1 MAQMFPS
8 VLPTDVYSDP
18 RRRAERDF
26 FEQCRQ
32 QLPSEVVVVYGYRW
46 LDPLDMRRSVE
57 GEADFTIID
66 PSRGILILELKGG
79 VIRRDAATGKYFSR
93 ELRGTREHEIKD
105 PGWQA
110 ANSRRAIVN
119 KVEGSRNWRNWRYKD
134 TARSR
139 SAFPAG
145 FGVVF
150 PDCTA
155 DGQLVAGDITPN
167 NLIDASHLDSLTDRL
182 AAVFSALIGKNPC
195 LPFTREAMTAL
206 LDVLAYDGT
215 LKRPLA
221 VEMADED
228 RQMLQATKQQL
239 SILGMLRL
247 HSRVLLRGGAGTGK
261 TILAVEKARRAA
273 SQGRPTLLLCY
284 NELLGEYLKQSPA
297 ATAGAHVMTFHSL
310 CHQLTG
316 LRPNQR
322 SSDDAAAM
330 RRYFDEELPTATYEA
345 LIEKEPP
352 HRYQTVVID
361 EAQDFLPTW
370 YEIVGQLMEVDATGE
385 PPEYFVAL
393 DEDQIPPGRL
403 HRLPDQLVPVQ
414 LDENLRNTRCI
425 FNATTPLRGNGTLS
439 CQGPDG
445 EPPRMICCPRP
456 EDLARAVEN
465 ELDHYIEQGRLKP
478 AEIAVLVGRSLSNSK
493 LAAMGKV
500 GKYQLS
506 PSPRGD
512 SVQIESVWR
521 FKGLERNVVILAEA
535 EDIAANR
542 QSLYVGATRA
552 KLRLSVIGTK
562 PLLKLFA

>member
-8 VLPTDVYSDP
+8 VLPEDVSSDP

-32 QLPSEVVVVYGYRW
+32 QLAPEVVVVYGYRW

-66 PSRGILILELKGG
+66 PTRGILVLELKGG
-79 VIRRDAATGKYFSR
+79 IIRRDAATGKYFSR
-93 ELRGTREHEIKD
+93 ERRGTREHDIKD

-110 ANSRRAIVN
+110 ANSRRAISN
-119 KVEGSRNWRNWRYKD
+119 KVEGSQNWRNWRRKD
-134 TARSR
+134 IARSR
-139 SAFPAG
+139 SAFPSG

-167 NLIDASHLDSLTDRL
+167 NLIDATHLDALADRV
-182 AAVFSALIGKNPC
+182 AAVFSVLIGKNPC
-195 LPFTREAMTAL
+195 LPFTKEAMTAL

-215 LKRPLA
+215 LRRPLA
-221 VEMADED
+221 VEIADED
-228 RQMLQATKQQL
+228 RQMFQATNQQL

-261 TILAVEKARRAA
+261 TILAIEKARRSA

-284 NELLGEYLKQSPA
+284 NELLGEFLKQSLA
-297 ATAGAHVMTFHSL
+297 AAAGAHVMTFHAL
-310 CHQLTG
+310 CHQISG

-322 SSDDAAAM
+322 GVDDSANL

-345 LIEKEPP
+345 LIDKDPP
-352 HRYQTVVID
+352 NRYQTVVID

-370 YEIVGQLMEVDATGE
+370 YDIIGQLMEPDAASE
-385 PPEYFVAL
+385 PPEYFIAL

-403 HRLPDQLVPVQ
+403 QHLPDQLVSFQ

-425 FNATTPLRGNGTLS
+425 FKATTPLRRIGPLS
-439 CQGPDG
+439 CPGPDG

-456 EDLARAVEN
+456 EDLARRVES
-465 ELDHYIEQGRLKP
+465 ELDFYIEQGRLKLGD
-478 AEIAVLVGRSLSNSK
+478 IVLLVGKSLKNST
-493 LAAMGKV
+493 LAAMGRA
-500 GKYQLS
+500 GKYQLMAVPKS
-506 PSPRGD
+506 G

-562 PLLKLFA
+562 PLLKLFT